1 MIDIEDSE
9 EKIKRQYKRLFIAI
23 EDFNLV
29 MELNGLDYNC
39 LVVNIEG
46 RLSIPID
53 KYRYYIAKSFNTCF
67 KSPSNLFKPTYI
79 SDTSMV
85 TTNGSTRIQ
94 LVVAPLKKYTKKIKN
109 KEAKSIQRTYIPFFE
124 LFVTELKNYEKLFDE
139 K

>member
-1 MIDIEDSE
+1 MEDNE
-9 EKIKRQYKRLFIAI
+9 EKIKREYKRLFITI

-29 MELNGLDYNC
+29 MELNGLDYNS

-53 KYRYYIAKSFNTCF
+53 KYRYYVSKSLNKCF
-67 KSPSNLFKPTYI
+67 KSPENHFKSNYI
-79 SDTSMV
+79 SDSSMV
-85 TTNGSTRIQ
+85 STNGSTKIQ

-124 LFVTELKNYEKLFDE
+124 MFIKELKQYEKLFNE